1 MEIIDKL
8 AKRIVAHCE
17 AVDPDDECEKH
28 LNDTHDLIEIGAGNY
43 LAGTVLREI
52 DPTAFRSEVLTLM
65 KSKEYVEVA
74 GKHYRAEDVEKQ
86 IQAQTRTCR
95 NCREY
100 RKCAGPLRRMKIDP
114 DDPTNE
120 AIQICPR
127 WRAVDGGSTP
137 PKEN

>member
-52 DPTAFRSEVLTLM
+52 DP
-65 KSKEYVEVA
+65 
-74 GKHYRAEDVEKQ
+74 
-86 IQAQTRTCR
+86 
-95 NCREY
+95 CREY

>member
-52 DPTAFRSEVLTLM
+52 DP
-65 KSKEYVEVA
+65 
-74 GKHYRAEDVEKQ
+74 
-86 IQAQTRTCR
+86 
-95 NCREY
+95 
-100 RKCAGPLRRMKIDP
+100 
-114 DDPTNE
+114 
-120 AIQICPR
+120 
-127 WRAVDGGSTP
+127 
-137 PKEN
+137 